1 MCQPAVPLPERQG
14 PPRPTV
20 GALARAHGAAL
31 LREHALSE
39 AQRKVLR
46 AISNCRT
53 SVLGGRVDVCPNA
66 GCGFERVVFHSCR
79 NRHCPS
85 CQSLTQARWV
95 ERRRE
100 RLLPTDYFHVV
111 FTVPDALLAPIA
123 LRNRAL
129 FYNALFAAGSETL
142 LALGEDPKRLGAQL
156 GITTVLHTWTR
167 DLRFHP
173 HLHCIVTG
181 GGLTADGSEWK
192 STRQDY
198 LFPVRVLSDLFR
210 GKLVAALDAARDA
223 GKLVLAGITGF
234 EDPTRS
240 DGAWHQLR
248 KRLCEKRWVSYAKPP
263 FGGAEQVYAYLG
275 RYTHRV
281 GISNQRLLS
290 STDDAVTF
298 RTRGDKTA
306 TLEPVTFLRRFLQHV
321 LPDRFVKLRHYGL
334 LASSN
339 VNGRLRTA
347 KLLLE
352 ALPLNDDDAPA
363 PDQPAQLP
371 PSEDWRALLLRL
383 TGLDLSR
390 CPRCGGPLVSR
401 PRARAR
407 AQDTS

>member
-31 LREHALSE
+31 QRAHALSE

-53 SVLGGRVDVCPNA
+53 PVLGGRVDVCPTP

-129 FYNALFAAGSETL
+129 FYNALFEAGSETL
-142 LALGEDPKRLGAQL
+142 LALGKDPKRLGAQL
-156 GITTVLHTWTR
+156 GITTVLHTWMR

-181 GGLTADGSEWK
+181 G
-192 STRQDY
+192 R
-198 LFPVRVLSDLFR
+198 
-210 GKLVAALDAARDA
+210 
-223 GKLVLAGITGF
+223 I
-234 EDPTRS
+234 
-240 DGAWHQLR
+240 
-248 KRLCEKRWVSYAKPP
+248 
-263 FGGAEQVYAYLG
+263 
-275 RYTHRV
+275 
-281 GISNQRLLS
+281 
-290 STDDAVTF
+290 
-298 RTRGDKTA
+298 
-306 TLEPVTFLRRFLQHV
+306 
-321 LPDRFVKLRHYGL
+321 
-334 LASSN
+334 
-339 VNGRLRTA
+339 
-347 KLLLE
+347 
-352 ALPLNDDDAPA
+352 
-363 PDQPAQLP
+363 
-371 PSEDWRALLLRL
+371 
-383 TGLDLSR
+383 
-390 CPRCGGPLVSR
+390 
-401 PRARAR
+401 
-407 AQDTS
+407 

>member
-1 MCQPAVPLPERQG
+1 MCQPAVPFAERQG

-39 AQRKVLR
+39 AQRKVLH
-46 AISNCRT
+46 AISICRT
-53 SVLGGRVDVCPNA
+53 SVLGGRVDVCPTP
-66 GCGFERVVFHSCR
+66 GCGYERVVFHSCR

-85 CQSLTQARWV
+85 CQALNQARWV

-100 RLLPTDYFHVV
+100 RLLPTAYFHVV
-111 FTVPDALLAPIA
+111 FTVPDALLTPIA

-129 FYNALFAAGSETL
+129 FYNALFDAGSETL
-142 LALGEDPKRLGAQL
+142 LALGKDPDRLGAQL
-156 GITTVLHTWTR
+156 AITAVLHTWTR

-181 GGLTADGSEWK
+181 GGLTDDALEWK

-198 LFPVRVLSDLFR
+198 LFPVSVLSDLFR
-210 GKLVAALDAARDA
+210 GKLLAKLDDARDA
-223 GKLVLAGITGF
+223 GKLKLAGIEGF
-234 EDPTRS
+234 ENPKRS
-240 DGAWHQLR
+240 DGAWHKLR
-248 KRLCEKRWVSYAKPP
+248 KLLCEKPWVSYAKPP
-263 FGGAEQVYAYLG
+263 FGGAAEVYAYLG

-281 GISNQRLLS
+281 GISNHRLLS
-290 STDDAVTF
+290 ATDDAVTF
-298 RTRGDKTA
+298 RTRDDKTA
-306 TLEPVTFLRRFLQHV
+306 TLDPVTFLHRFLQHV

-339 VNGRLRTA
+339 VNGRLQTA

-352 ALPLNDDDAPA
+352 AQPLNDDDAPT
-363 PDQPAQLP
+363 PEQPAQLLP
-371 PSEDWRALLLRL
+371 VDDWPALLLRL

-390 CPRCGGPLVSR
+390 CPRCGAPLTSLALDR
-401 PRARAR
+401 PR

>member
-1 MCQPAVPLPERQG
+1 
-14 PPRPTV
+14 
-20 GALARAHGAAL
+20 LARTHGAAL

-53 SVLGGRVDVCPNA
+53 SVLGGRVDVCPTP

-79 NRHCPS
+79 NRHCPN
-85 CQSLTQARWV
+85 CQALVQARWV
-95 ERRRE
+95 ERRLK
-100 RLLPTDYFHVV
+100 RLLPTNYFHVV

-129 FYNALFAAGSETL
+129 FFDALFDAGSATL

-156 GITTVLHTWTR
+156 GITAVLHTWTR

-173 HLHCIVTG
+173 HLHCIVIG
-181 GGLTADGSEWK
+181 GGLTDDGTEWK
-192 STRQDY
+192 STQQDY
-198 LFPVRVLSDLFR
+198 LFPVKVLSDLFR
-210 GKLVAALDAARDA
+210 NKLLDALDAARDA
-223 GKLVLAGITGF
+223 GKLKLAGIAGF
-234 EDPTRS
+234 EDPARS
-240 DGAWHQLR
+240 DGAWRQLR
-248 KRLCEKRWVSYAKPP
+248 KRLYEKRWISYAKPP
-263 FGGAEQVYAYLG
+263 FGGAKEVYAYLG

-290 STDDAVTF
+290 ATDDAVTF

-306 TLEPVTFLRRFLQHV
+306 TLDPVTFLRRFLQHV

-352 ALPLNDDDAPA
+352 AQPLNDDDAPA
-363 PDQPAQLP
+363 PEQPPQRP
-371 PSEDWRALLLRL
+371 PAEDWRALLLRL
-383 TGLDLSR
+383 TGLDPSR
-390 CPRCGGPLVSR
+390 CPRCGGQLVSR
-401 PRARAR
+401 SLDRPRAK
-407 AQDTS
+407 DTS